1 MDKTREKN
9 NYFIHAIKKTVI
21 HARKKTKIKIVNMFE
36 YLLSTRKCAL
46 DKEIEVGRV
55 YMFILVCRMEQNR
68 SFHQGKINYKN
79 NLR

>member
-1 MDKTREKN
+1 MDKTRGKN
-9 NYFIHAIKKTVI
+9 NYFIHAINKTVT
-21 HARKKTKIKIVNMFE
+21 HTRKKTKIVNMFE

-46 DKEIEVGRV
+46 GKEIEVGRV